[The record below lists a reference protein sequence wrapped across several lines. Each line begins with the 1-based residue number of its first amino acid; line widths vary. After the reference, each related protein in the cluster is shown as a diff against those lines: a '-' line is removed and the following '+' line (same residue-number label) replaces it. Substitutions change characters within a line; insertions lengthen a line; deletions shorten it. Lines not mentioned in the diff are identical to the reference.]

1 MIGYYYKSIVN
12 FFFPNFCYGCNAKL
26 EENENV
32 LCPACTDSIKL
43 IPEDILLKEFDK
55 KFAHDKY
62 IAGFTSAYIFEN
74 EGVLQKLIH
83 ELKYNKR
90 FSIGTYLGIVTSHL
104 LIDTIE
110 EWNIDQIIPI
120 PLFHLKKA
128 ERGYNQA
135 YYISKGISSFTKI
148 PISKKSLRRN
158 VFTPSQTKLNT
169 EERKNNVGGVFKI
182 IDKRKIKNKNI
193 MLVDDVI
200 TTGATISECARML
213 KSAGAKN
220 IYACS
225 VALANPLH
233 SFGSA

>member
-1 MIGYYYKSIVN
+1 M
-12 FFFPNFCYGCNAKL
+12 CYGCNHFL

-32 LCPACTDSIKL
+32 LCPGCYES
-43 IPEDILLKEFDK
+43 LLTVSSEMIIQEYNK
-55 KFAHDKY
+55 KFESDNY
-62 IAGFTSAYIFEN
+62 ISGFYSAFVFEK
-74 EGVLQKLIH
+74 EGIIQKLIH

-90 FSIGTYLGIVTSHL
+90 FAIGTYLGKITSHL
-104 LIDTIE
+104 FHEKIENWSIDL
-110 EWNIDQIIPI
+110 IIPI

-148 PISKKSLRRN
+148 PLSTSSFRRK
-158 VFTPSQTKLNT
+158 VFTPSQTKLNIT
-169 EERKNNVGGVFKI
+169 ERRNNIEGAFRVVNPKKI
-182 IDKRKIKNKNI
+182 QDKNI

-213 KSAGAKN
+213 KQAGAKN

-233 SFGSA
+233 SLRGT